1 GASTSLSR
9 CWRAGLRRAERSSR
23 ALRNPLECWVQPS
36 LSSPSTSVR
45 TGCSN
50 TSTPRL
56 RRRSASR
63 GSVCHRQWTRDLT
76 ICRSGVPA
84 RGKHPESLV
93 PPKVFEAVGRHVG
106 VPDRVLDVLV
116 PEVVL
121 QSPRVVAIIGQLKPT
136 GMAKHVRVD
145 REWHL
150 GDLPEALDEAVETD
164 GADRPAALGNEYVG
178 VLRVLAS

>member
-1 GASTSLSR
+1 MKSSRRASTSLSR

-63 GSVCHRQWTRDLT
+63 GSVCHCQWTRDLT

-84 RGKHPESLV
+84 RGKHPESSV

-116 PEVVL
+116 AEVVL
-121 QSPRVVAIIGQLKPT
+121 QGPRVVAIIGELQPA
-136 GMAKHVRVD
+136 GMAKHVWVD

-150 GDLPEALDEAVETD
+150 GGLADALDEAVETD
-164 GADRPAALGNEYVG
+164 GADKARRA
-178 VLRVLAS
+178 R

>member
-23 ALRNPLECWVQPS
+23 ALRKLLECWVQPS

-56 RRRSASR
+56 RRRSAGR
-63 GSVCHRQWTRDLT
+63 GSACHRQWTRDLT

-84 RGKHPESLV
+84 RGKHRESSV
-93 PPKVFEAVGRHVG
+93 PPKVFEAVGCHVG
-106 VPDRVLDVLV
+106 VPNGVLDVLV
-116 PEVVL
+116 PESKKASGGAVGNRRDHPASIGG
-121 QSPRVVAIIGQLKPT
+121 SPHGSRRPPT
-136 GMAKHVRVD
+136 GFA
-145 REWHL
+145 
-150 GDLPEALDEAVETD
+150 
-164 GADRPAALGNEYVG
+164 GAH
-178 VLRVLAS
+178 